1 MQHVTDSRID
11 LLHRIL
17 SCFGHWIL
25 EFETYLKF
33 GACNLGF
40 NPFHA
45 GKKDYLINPGFVK
58 YF

>member
-17 SCFGHWIL
+17 SCFGPWIL

-45 GKKDYLINPGFVK
+45 GKKDY
-58 YF
+58 